1 MPAEKEDAIEM
12 VLAPAAG
19 QNALGEERGEH
30 VGHFIPARQLHP
42 KISQMVV
49 MVGRHGSGNG

>member
-1 MPAEKEDAIEM
+1 MPAEKGDAIEM

-19 QNALGEERGEH
+19 QNALGEEWGEH
-30 VGHFIPARQLHP
+30 MGHFIPGRQSHP
-42 KISQMVV
+42 KISQMVG